1 MFSFFGSHSFYL
13 SKHIPFINFILFI
26 FYYLTPS
33 KTSTAWEKKL
43 KTLSYRK
50 IMIRQYIIDE
60 C

>member
-33 KTSTAWEKKL
+33 KTSTAWEKKIKDFVL
-43 KTLSYRK
+43 
-50 IMIRQYIIDE
+50 
-60 C
+60 